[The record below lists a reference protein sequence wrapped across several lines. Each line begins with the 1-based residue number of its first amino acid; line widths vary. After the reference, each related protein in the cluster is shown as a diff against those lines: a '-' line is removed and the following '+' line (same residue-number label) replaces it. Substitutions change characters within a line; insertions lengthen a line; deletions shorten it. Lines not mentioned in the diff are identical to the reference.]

1 MPRERDDFC
10 TELGSGE
17 ADEGIDPSSFAGFQA
32 GRRIAL
38 ASGCA
43 LSPEAMSLIA
53 RVQFD
58 KHAQYTLT
66 QQTGLRDGALRT
78 QSTKL
83 QLLKRL
89 LF

>member
-10 TELGSGE
+10 TERGSGE
-17 ADEGIDPSSFAGFQA
+17 ADEGIDLFDPSSFDGYRA

-38 ASGCA
+38 ASNCA

-58 KHAQYTLT
+58 KVSHTY
-66 QQTGLRDGALRT
+66 
-78 QSTKL
+78 S
-83 QLLKRL
+83 
-89 LF
+89 